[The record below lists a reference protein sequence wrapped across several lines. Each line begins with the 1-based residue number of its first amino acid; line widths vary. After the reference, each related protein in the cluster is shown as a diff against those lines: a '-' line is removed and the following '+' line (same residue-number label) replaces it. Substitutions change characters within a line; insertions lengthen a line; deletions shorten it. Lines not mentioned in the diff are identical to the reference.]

1 MGTTVYYLILS
12 LHTLTLLSLPLTLL
26 SDILLSKDKVRGV
39 YIELKE
45 DVAQAKEVEKSDSVT
60 Y

>member
-1 MGTTVYYLILS
+1 MGTTAYYLILS

>member
-1 MGTTVYYLILS
+1 MQ
-12 LHTLTLLSLPLTLL
+12 LTLL

-45 DVAQAKEVEKSDSVT
+45 DEAQDKKGRRKVMMKHT
-60 Y
+60 KL